1 MDGPTVLTF
10 FTVARQWPCFLFKP
24 PELQILASIPSRG
37 SVLALHVKILGLEQ
51 ILHAWWRLMS
61 QEEPWSGRLNVILQP
76 RALPRASGT
85 AFQSFVAHIMPPSPV
100 PCHHINMLAQ
110 SYYEYCRWMNMFEG
124 TKEIVETMA
133 SESYC
138 NFWFTRILPYFPFVK
153 GVTSQL
159 FSLNWGFTPWKSY
172 ILWMHII

>member
-1 MDGPTVLTF
+1 MGEWQTVNEVIVRLFEHKQCWLLSQLQGSDPVF
-10 FTVARQWPCFLFKP
+10 FSRHQSWAT
-24 PELQILASIPSRG
+24 IPSTG
-37 SVLALHVKILGLEQ
+37 SVLALYVKMRGTEQ

-110 SYYEYCRWMNMFEG
+110 SYHE
-124 TKEIVETMA
+124 
-133 SESYC
+133 
-138 NFWFTRILPYFPFVK
+138 
-153 GVTSQL
+153 
-159 FSLNWGFTPWKSY
+159 
-172 ILWMHII
+172 